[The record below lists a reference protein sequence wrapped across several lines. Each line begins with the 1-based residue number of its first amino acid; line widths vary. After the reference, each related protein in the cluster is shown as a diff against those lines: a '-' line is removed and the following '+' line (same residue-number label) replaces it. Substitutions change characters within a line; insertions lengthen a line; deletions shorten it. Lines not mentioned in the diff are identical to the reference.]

1 MSKILEKLIWFLN
14 FIVEK
19 IASFEAF
26 IFKDIP
32 FDFWMMTSLFLAVF
46 AFGWFVIR
54 QNFRTSALLLFSIL
68 LFQISYFSFDLNNRS
83 KNELVIFEARYSSL
97 VAERMGNKIAV
108 FSNHLD
114 ATSIK
119 NDRNIQSFNVANGTN
134 VVEIKQIPNLLFFK
148 GKKILILDSTAVFVP
163 DLKPN
168 VILIT
173 QSPKMNFERVL
184 THYQPEIVIADA
196 SNYKNV
202 VEQLN
207 KTCVQQKIP
216 FHTIAEKGFYKLED

>member
-1 MSKILEKLIWFLN
+1 
-14 FIVEK
+14 
-19 IASFEAF
+19 
-26 IFKDIP
+26 
-32 FDFWMMTSLFLAVF
+32 
-46 AFGWFVIR
+46 
-54 QNFRTSALLLFSIL
+54 
-68 LFQISYFSFDLNNRS
+68 
-83 KNELVIFEARYSSL
+83 
-97 VAERMGNKIAV
+97 MGNKIAV